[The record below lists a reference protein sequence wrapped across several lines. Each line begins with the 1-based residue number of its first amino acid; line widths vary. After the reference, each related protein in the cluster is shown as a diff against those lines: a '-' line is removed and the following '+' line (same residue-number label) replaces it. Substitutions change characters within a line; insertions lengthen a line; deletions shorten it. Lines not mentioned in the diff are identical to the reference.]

1 MSARDLPL
9 PLPELS
15 LHALLAEAAG
25 GVPAQVD
32 AAARVEPGVHL
43 GEGCRIR
50 SGAVLARGTRLGYGV
65 VVGPNAVFV
74 DDEENVGPSTV
85 GDGAHI
91 GANAVIDAGLHIGAR
106 ARVKPGA
113 VVLADVPAGAIVA
126 GNPAVVIGHASELGA
141 GVSTQY

>member
-9 PLPELS
+9 PDLS

-32 AAARVEPGVHL
+32 PAARVEPGVHL

-50 SGAVLARGTRLGYGV
+50 SGAVVARGTRLGYGV

-74 DDEENVGPSTV
+74 DDEEQVGPTTV

-91 GANAVIDAGLHIGAR
+91 GANAVVDAGLYIGAR

-113 VVLADVPAGAIVA
+113 VVLGDVPACAIVA
-126 GNPAVVIGHASELGA
+126 GNPAVVIGRVSESDT

>member
-9 PLPELS
+9 PDLS

-32 AAARVEPGVHL
+32 PAARVEPGVHL

-50 SGAVLARGTRLGYGV
+50 SGAVVARGTRLGYGV

-74 DDEENVGPSTV
+74 DDEENAGPSTV

-91 GANAVIDAGLHIGAR
+91 GANAVIDAGLYIGAR

-126 GNPAVVIGHASELGA
+126 GNPAVVIGRVSENDS
-141 GVSTQY
+141 GVSTRY

>member
-9 PLPELS
+9 PDLT

-32 AAARVEPGVHL
+32 PAARVEPGVHL

-50 SGAVLARGTRLGYGV
+50 SGAVVARGTRLGYGV

-91 GANAVIDAGLHIGAR
+91 GANAVIDAGLYIGAR

-113 VVLADVPAGAIVA
+113 VVLSDVPAGAIVA
-126 GNPAVVIGHASELGA
+126 GNPAVVIGMVSESDT

>member
-9 PLPELS
+9 PDVS

-25 GVPAQVD
+25 GTPAWID
-32 AAARVEPGVHL
+32 PAARVEAGVVL

-50 SGAVLARGTRLGYGV
+50 SGAVLARGTRLGEGV
-65 VVGPNAVFV
+65 LVGPNAVFV
-74 DDEENVGPSTV
+74 DDEEGLGPSTV
-85 GDGAHI
+85 GAGASI
-91 GANAVIDAGLHIGAR
+91 GANAIIDAGLRIGAR

-126 GNPAVVIGHASELGA
+126 GNPAVVVGQLGSADLEIGCAVRA
-141 GVSTQY
+141 